1 MKFVPTTNLYLYLQY
16 INMLYRTCMYT
27 YMSFKCER
35 STEIFF
41 FLFFFYSRRQF
52 KPFPCDHLKMPY
64 YIDGINTHTCTH
76 THPQPKMQTN
86 KQTITTEKPAAK
98 TLFKLFRWS
107 LWTHITVRKTF
118 SLVILTELSVCVW
131 IALSSFFCCWKK
143 IVELYIHM
151 KIGMLCVTGW
161 GRVVHKLLNTH
172 VQQGRE
178 MRERENKFL

>member
-16 INMLYRTCMYT
+16 INVLYT

-35 STEIFF
+35 STEFFF

-52 KPFPCDHLKMPY
+52 NSFPCDHLKMPY

-143 IVELYIHM
+143 NCWALHSHENWYAVCNRM
-151 KIGMLCVTGW
+151 GTGCPQTSKYTCAT
-161 GRVVHKLLNTH
+161 RKRN
-172 VQQGRE
+172 E
-178 MRERENKFL
+178 RERE